1 MNDPRAPG
9 VVLRDLTKQRL
20 YAATEAYPR
29 NMGADLIELRDGRL
43 LLGFSQWIGGV
54 HDHDNSRVVG
64 MISADRGQT
73 WGTPFPIVA
82 PREGIES
89 ARMPS
94 FFRRRDGVLA
104 VVMRCRAGL
113 TEAWAAQLL
122 CPDESRLEQG
132 EIAWTVPVRITPPPP
147 GRHIALNNR
156 MLRLVGGRLL
166 LPLSSPWPWDRPDTR
181 GQNVRSW
188 CLLSD
193 DDGATWHPSQS
204 MLAGPQRGLMEPY
217 AVELSDGRLLMLTRT
232 QMDHQYRSVSTDG
245 GLTWSAA
252 EPVPELVSPESP
264 AAVGRDPVTGW
275 LAVVWNYRRND
286 GQHASNRTP
295 LTVGFS
301 RDEGASWFGFVD
313 LETDPDR
320 AFSYPGLHFVD
331 GRALVT
337 YYEMVQTAPET
348 RQLSLQL
355 CAFTI
360 EPETG
365 E

>member
-1 MNDPRAPG
+1 MSDLRATG
-9 VVLRDLTKQRL
+9 VTLQNLTKQRL
-20 YAATEAYPR
+20 CAATETYPR

-54 HDHDNSRVVG
+54 HDHDNSHVVG
-64 MISADRGQT
+64 MISADRGKT
-73 WGTPFPIVA
+73 WDAPFPIVA

-89 ARMPS
+89 ARMPN
-94 FFRRRDGVLA
+94 FFRRGDGVLA

-113 TEAWAAQLL
+113 SEAWAAQLL
-122 CPDESRLEQG
+122 CPDEGQLEQG

-156 MLRLVGGRLL
+156 MLRLHSGRLV

-181 GQNVRSW
+181 GKNVRSW

-193 DDGATWHPSQS
+193 DDGSTWQRSQS
-204 MLAGPQRGLMEPY
+204 MLTGPQRGLMEPY
-217 AVELSDGRLLMLTRT
+217 VVELNDRRLLMLART
-232 QMDHQYRSVSTDG
+232 QMDYQYRSISADG
-245 GLTWSAA
+245 GLTWSEA

-264 AAVGRDPVTGW
+264 AAVGHDPATGW
-275 LAVVWNYRRND
+275 LVVVWNHRRND

-301 RDEGASWFGFVD
+301 QDEGASWFGFVD
-313 LETDPDR
+313 LETAADR

-331 GRALVT
+331 GRVLVT
-337 YYEMVQTAPET
+337 YYEMAQIAPAT
-348 RQLSLQL
+348 RRLSLQL
-355 CAFTI
+355 CSFTVKDF
-360 EPETG
+360 G
-365 E
+365 